1 MATIHDV
8 AKRANVSVAT
18 VSRYLNQN
26 GYVGKKSKEAI
37 ERAIRELN
45 FVPNNVAR
53 TLSTKKS
60 NLIGLIIPDIENPFF
75 PELARAVEDT
85 AFRYGY
91 TVVLCNSDED
101 PNKEKHYLKVLT
113 QEYVAGI
120 IITST
125 DKKISGQTNI
135 PIVALDRVPKT
146 DIPTVTTNNKLGA
159 EMAGRFIL
167 ECGAKEF
174 LILKGPKQLVS
185 SEERLEGFLKAL
197 QGKNIKIHIV
207 ESPYELHDAENIT
220 FEFLEKHPSIDG
232 IFGSSDVSAIGA
244 LKACEKMGRKVPE
257 EIQIIGFDGIQL
269 GNYTTPSL
277 TTVAQKIYQ
286 LGETAAELLI
296 QLIEG
301 KTIEQKH
308 IAINPELVVRNSTR
322 KEFKQ

>member
-125 DKKISGQTNI
+125 DEKISGQTNI

-197 QGKNIKIHIV
+197 QGKNIKIHIA

>member
-26 GYVGKKSKEAI
+26 GYVSKKSKEAI
-37 ERAIRELN
+37 ERAIQELN
-45 FVPNNVAR
+45 FVPNHVAR

-85 AFRYGY
+85 AYRYGY
-91 TVVLCNSDED
+91 TVILCNSDED

-125 DKKISGQTNI
+125 DEKISGEINI
-135 PIVALDRVPKT
+135 PIVALDRVPKM

-159 EMAGRFIL
+159 EMAGRFML
-167 ECGAKEF
+167 GCGAKEL

-197 QGKNIKIHIV
+197 QGKNINIHIV

-244 LKACEKMGRKVPE
+244 LKACEKLGRKVPE

-286 LGETAAELLI
+286 LGEKAAELLI
-296 QLIEG
+296 QQIEG

-308 IAINPELVVRNSTR
+308 IAIHPELIVRNSTR